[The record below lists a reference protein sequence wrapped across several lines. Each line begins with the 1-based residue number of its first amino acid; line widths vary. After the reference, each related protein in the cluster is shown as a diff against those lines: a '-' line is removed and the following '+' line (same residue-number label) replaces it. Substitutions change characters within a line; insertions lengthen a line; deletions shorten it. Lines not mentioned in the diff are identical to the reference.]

1 MWRRVIVGLFAA
13 AIGTNQALAQGAC
26 PARPAKLTPD
36 LQASKLTDA
45 YWLGRLRSQEQEL
58 ARLDLSK
65 VELLMLGDSL
75 MEAWAPPV
83 QTLFY
88 GHRGVLNLGIGGDNT
103 QGMLW
108 RIGLLRQTN
117 LRPRL
122 ILLEIGT
129 NNVWPGRP
137 PEEVAVAVA
146 EVVRQIRDWTPQSRI
161 LLLGLLP
168 RGSEASDPMRQ
179 VQRMV
184 NPLIAACADGVSV
197 FYADP
202 GALLV
207 DANGI
212 LPDRIVPDHL
222 HPNWIGYGILSA
234 AIEPHVRR
242 LLGEAER

>member
-1 MWRRVIVGLFAA
+1 MWLRVIVGLFAA
-13 AIGTNQALAQGAC
+13 VIGANQALAQGAC
-26 PARPAKLTPD
+26 PARPAKLMAD
-36 LQASKLTDA
+36 LQASKSTDA

-65 VELLMLGDSL
+65 VRLLMLGDSM

-88 GHRGVLNLGIGGDNT
+88 GHRGVLNLGIAGDNT

-117 LRPRL
+117 LRPKL

-146 EVVRQIRDWTPQSRI
+146 EVVRQIRGWTPQSRI

-168 RGSEASDPMRQ
+168 RGSDVSDPMRQ

-184 NPLIAACADGVSV
+184 NPLIAACADGVNV

-207 DANGI
+207 DANGV
-212 LPDRIVPDHL
+212 LSDRIVPDHL

-234 AIEPHVRR
+234 AIEPDVSR